1 MTDTATGHG
10 HGHGHA
16 NDGHSPV
23 YEEYVHYWNPP
34 SEIEARVRAFES
46 LLVERG
52 YAQHDAID
60 AMVDAFENDLGPL
73 YGARV
78 VAKAWSDPEFKAR
91 LLENT
96 TEVLHELNIPQLQ
109 TEHVIT
115 VENKPGVHNLVV
127 CTLCSCY
134 PWGLLG
140 LPPHWFKAPQYRSRA
155 VSEPREVLKE
165 FGLELPADTKIQVWD
180 TSAEI
185 RYLVLDERP
194 AGTEGWTEEQLA
206 ELVTRDSMIGV
217 GKATAPSTAGV

>member
-1 MTDTATGHG
+1 MMTDNSHG
-10 HGHGHA
+10 HT
-16 NDGHSPV
+16 PV
-23 YEEYVHYWNPP
+23 YEQYVHYWNAP

-78 VAKAWSDPEFKAR
+78 VAKAWLDPQLKSR
-91 LLENT
+91 LLQDAGA
-96 TEVLHELNIPQLQ
+96 VLHELEIPQLQ
-109 TEHVIT
+109 TEHVVA
-115 VENKPGVHNLVV
+115 VENTPGLHNLVV

-140 LPPHWFKAPQYRSRA
+140 LPPNWFKSPQYRSRA
-155 VSEPREVLKE
+155 VSEPRDVLAE
-165 FGLELPADTKIQVWD
+165 FGLVLPDETRIQVWD

-185 RYLVLDERP
+185 RYLVIDERP
-194 AGTEGWTEEQLA
+194 AGTEGWTEDQLT
-206 ELVTRDSMIGV
+206 ELVTRDSMLGV
-217 GKATAPSTAGV
+217 GKVLSPAGAGA